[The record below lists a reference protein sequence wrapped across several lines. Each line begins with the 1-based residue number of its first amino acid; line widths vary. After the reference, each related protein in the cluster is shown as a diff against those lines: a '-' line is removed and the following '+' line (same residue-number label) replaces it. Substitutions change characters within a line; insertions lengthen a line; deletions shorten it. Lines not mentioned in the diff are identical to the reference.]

1 MSGDKA
7 PSQLHRFFKNV
18 LMIDPVR
25 QRGLYRFTLAS
36 IPLMAGMLIASAYA
50 EDEMQRRIDVMRRD
64 RERMRRVADE
74 EKLRKVRFKLFNLRV
89 ITSLSHTHVSSC
101 SRTTRP
107 PLLTTN
113 AFAPWTSRPRL
124 RLSTHPSTHLL
135 LLARRPRE
143 SRRLSLAAPER

>member
-36 IPLMAGMLIASAYA
+36 IPLLAGMLIASAYA

-64 RERMRRVADE
+64 RERTRRLADD
-74 EKLRKVRFKLFNLRV
+74 EKLRKVRLDFTLRV
-89 ITSLSHTHVSSC
+89 ALSHTHPSKAARERRGRHC
-101 SRTTRP
+101 SLRTH
-107 PLLTTN
+107 
-113 AFAPWTSRPRL
+113 SR
-124 RLSTHPSTHLL
+124 HG
-135 LLARRPRE
+135 
-143 SRRLSLAAPER
+143 

>member
-1 MSGDKA
+1 
-7 PSQLHRFFKNV
+7 
-18 LMIDPVR
+18 
-25 QRGLYRFTLAS
+25 
-36 IPLMAGMLIASAYA
+36 
-50 EDEMQRRIDVMRRD
+50 
-64 RERMRRVADE
+64 MRRVADE

-124 RLSTHPSTHLL
+124 RLSTHPSTHPSAHLL